1 MASGADSPRVRPVTR
16 FRSLLLASVLFAPLA
31 RAQEPSP
38 APTPSEAPAP
48 APAEGALTVAVLP
61 FESSPEAK
69 DVATGV
75 AALLASRLSESPHL
89 QVLPHPDTAEG
100 ARYVLTGR
108 VDRIGKRYT
117 LTTRL
122 VDASKGQELSQ
133 PSADA
138 PDTAALLEALD
149 TVGEQ
154 LLAWLTPDGASS
166 GAGGLVVGLRVN
178 NSFISRLASLN
189 PGADVEL
196 GYTFDPEW
204 VAFLQVGLNFVRA
217 NGEGAEGKL
226 NVLPSVVGLR
236 HYHRVE
242 HSLRPYWGFGLG
254 LQLSFGEFGI
264 LQSTGPLPTVTGF
277 VGAEYLFG
285 RHVGV
290 QLEAGTNVAQ
300 AVLGLAGNRLGNG
313 VNLDLNAGVSYH
325 F

>member
-1 MASGADSPRVRPVTR
+1 MASGADSPRVHPVTR
-16 FRSLLLASVLFAPLA
+16 LRTLLLASVFLAPLA
-31 RAQEPSP
+31 RAQEPAP
-38 APTPSEAPAP
+38 APTPSEAP

-75 AALLASRLSESPHL
+75 TALLASRLSESPHL
-89 QVLPHPDTAEG
+89 QVLSPQDAVG

-108 VDRIGKRYT
+108 VDRVGKRYT

-122 VDASKGQELSQ
+122 VDASKGQELAQ
-133 PSADA
+133 PGADA
-138 PDTAALLEALD
+138 PDTAALLESLG

-226 NVLPSVVGLR
+226 NVLPGVVGLR

-277 VGAEYLFG
+277 FGVEYLIG
-285 RHVGV
+285 RHDGV

-300 AVLGLAGNRLGNG
+300 AVLGLAGNRLGDG